1 MSNQTFNQR
10 PNQPVN
16 NTTTQSQ
23 NYQRYQSPNSWNME
37 TSAPLDVK
45 DLEIIKDQLNHEALA
60 YKKWSVYSG
69 YFQDQTLTDMANT
82 TAQHHKQHFDVL
94 QNYLNSHR

>member
-10 PNQPVN
+10 PDQTVN
-16 NTTTQSQ
+16 HATQTQ
-23 NYQRYQSPNSWNME
+23 NYQRYPSPNSWDME
-37 TSAPLDVK
+37 TSGPLDVK

-69 YFQDQTLTDMANT
+69 YFKDQTLTDIACA

>member
-10 PNQPVN
+10 PNQPV

-69 YFQDQTLTDMANT
+69 YFQDQTLTDIANT
-82 TAQHHKQHFDVL
+82 TARHHKQHFDAL